1 MGFLFKVTRDEAVD
15 VNVDLHCLGGFA
27 VTMQYGLPRGTS
39 DIDVIAV
46 VPNYKLAELQALAGE
61 GSVLHNHYGVY
72 LDPVTVAQFPE
83 NYESRLIPM
92 WPKFGFRRLRLFAL
106 EAHDL
111 ALTKLDRNV
120 ERRSSRCGE
129 SSGRRAS
136 KPSRAPRA
144 LPGRSFVRICLPT
157 WRSMI

>member
-1 MGFLFKVTRDEAVD
+1 MSTCIVSGVSQSR
-15 VNVDLHCLGGFA
+15 C
-27 VTMQYGLPRGTS
+27 S
-39 DIDVIAV
+39 
-46 VPNYKLAELQALAGE
+46 YKLAELQALAGE

-120 ERRSSRCGE
+120 DVDRQDVENLAAAGHLNQAALRERYLAEFRPNLPANLEKHDLTLELWIDLCWPGE
-129 SSGRRAS
+129 GRLV
-136 KPSRAPRA
+136 
-144 LPGRSFVRICLPT
+144 LPEGAQ
-157 WRSMI
+157 